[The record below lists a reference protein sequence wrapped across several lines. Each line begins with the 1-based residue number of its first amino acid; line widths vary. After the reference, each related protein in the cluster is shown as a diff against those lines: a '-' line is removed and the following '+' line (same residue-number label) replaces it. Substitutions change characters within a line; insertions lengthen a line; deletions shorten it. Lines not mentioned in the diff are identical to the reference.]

1 MHFPD
6 VKMNRMVTDWRTD
19 LRKFEDLRKIVKK
32 TISEKFDLFEAHPD
46 IIHSVK
52 ENIETEPSLAWLPWY
67 DSVVVCMR
75 GQAADHQHE
84 TLVAVFN
91 DKRPFQLKNDFYISS
106 KFQVNICTQCVDRR
120 SKADQDADRFTV
132 ICPQDVEGVHSLGR
146 LHFGA
151 DLSSEGEVLFA
162 KDEETVQIIC

>member
-1 MHFPD
+1 
-6 VKMNRMVTDWRTD
+6 MNRMVTDWRTD

-67 DSVVVCMR
+67 ESVVVCMR
-75 GQAADHQHE
+75 GQNKDHTHE

-91 DKRPFQLKNDFYISS
+91 DKRPFQLKNDFYINS

-120 SKADQDADRFTV
+120 SKAD
-132 ICPQDVEGVHSLGR
+132 
-146 LHFGA
+146 
-151 DLSSEGEVLFA
+151 
-162 KDEETVQIIC
+162 

>member
-1 MHFPD
+1 MKFPD

-67 DSVVVCMR
+67 ESVVVCMR
-75 GQAADHQHE
+75 G
-84 TLVAVFN
+84 
-91 DKRPFQLKNDFYISS
+91 
-106 KFQVNICTQCVDRR
+106 
-120 SKADQDADRFTV
+120 
-132 ICPQDVEGVHSLGR
+132 
-146 LHFGA
+146 
-151 DLSSEGEVLFA
+151 
-162 KDEETVQIIC
+162 